1 MGTLCDSCTS
11 INRDENMGTEQVIK
25 RTISNNNKIQ
35 RENRLF
41 NKACSFLV
49 NSESFVKKLRL
60 RLLYQHL
67 QRHYCSLKTYCSMCV
82 SLYFTW
88 IAAGRSLEREGYD

>member
-1 MGTLCDSCTS
+1 MK
-11 INRDENMGTEQVIK
+11 NMGTEQVIK

-41 NKACSFLV
+41 NKVCSFSI
-49 NSESFVKKLRL
+49 NSESFVKKLRP

-67 QRHYCSLKTYCSMCV
+67 QRHYCLLKTYGSMCI
-82 SLYFTW
+82 SLYLAW
-88 IAAGRSLEREGYD
+88 IAAGRSLEGEGYD

>member
-1 MGTLCDSCTS
+1 MSTGQ
-11 INRDENMGTEQVIK
+11 IIK

-41 NKACSFLV
+41 NKACRFSI
-49 NSESFVKKLRL
+49 NSESFVKKIRP

-67 QRHYCSLKTYCSMCV
+67 QRHYCSLKTYCSMCI
-82 SLYFTW
+82 SLYLTW
-88 IAAGRSLEREGYD
+88 IAAGRSLEGEGYD